1 MKKVHALYFIQYCV
15 SDKPAVEPFEPEEI
29 VVTEYPI
36 TEMQPKYFLA
46 DSFESAQEKLK
57 WVACNS

>member
-1 MKKVHALYFIQYCV
+1 VHVYFVSYHVQYCV
-15 SDKPAVEPFEPEEI
+15 SDKPEIGPFEPEKI

-57 WVACNS
+57 